1 MGIYFVSLDLIFNK
15 VSERIVSQ
23 QRVLE
28 IFVKNIFMLSQYLNS
43 TSKTFGLRL
52 QLKIKSHGI
61 LKWSL

>member
-61 LKWSL
+61 LK